1 MEIIKRRRYTVSQ
14 RHEPII
20 YRHELDAVKRI
31 YKALTAS
38 EESVTNVMFQF
49 NHLRFH
55 MEYVDDNTPDN
66 YRFEYD
72 DILYT
77 GPIIYLDTNT
87 ELEHWP
93 HDNDNTPTRSD
104 HICAVIPYDGTLYD
118 PWYFIHAFNPNEDWT
133 EENDESY
140 TDVKSFSSFNAW
152 IDWVSES
159 LNESGCLKTDATEE

>member
-1 MEIIKRRRYTVSQ
+1 MKIIKRKRYTVSQ
-14 RHEPII
+14 QHEPVI
-20 YRHELDAVKRI
+20 YRHELEAVKRI
-31 YKALTAS
+31 YKSLTSS
-38 EESVTNVMFQF
+38 EENVTNVMFQF

-77 GPIIYLDTNT
+77 GPIIYLDTRT

-93 HDNDNTPTRSD
+93 NDNDDTPTRSD
-104 HICAVIPYDGTLYD
+104 HICAVIPHNGKLYD
-118 PWYFIHAFNPNEDWT
+118 PWYFIHALFNPNEDWT
-133 EENDESY
+133 EEDDEKY

-152 IDWVSES
+152 IDWVGEA
-159 LNESGCLKTDATEE
+159 LNESGCLKTDAME